1 MVVYL
6 DRLPFDPALVHK
18 IIYIFRRDPRFCD
31 GFGARITCKYG
42 RCSRFPV
49 QSWPCTVPETAAGRG
64 CKGIYDF
71 DYSTLGTFKEAA
83 AFPAF
88 LAHGPLVFFDAFE
101 SAIAAA

>member
-1 MVVYL
+1 MVWCEDHLQIRPLQQV
-6 DRLPFDPALVHK
+6 
-18 IIYIFRRDPRFCD
+18 
-31 GFGARITCKYG
+31 
-42 RCSRFPV
+42 PV

-71 DYSTLGTFKEAA
+71 DYTTLGTFKEAA